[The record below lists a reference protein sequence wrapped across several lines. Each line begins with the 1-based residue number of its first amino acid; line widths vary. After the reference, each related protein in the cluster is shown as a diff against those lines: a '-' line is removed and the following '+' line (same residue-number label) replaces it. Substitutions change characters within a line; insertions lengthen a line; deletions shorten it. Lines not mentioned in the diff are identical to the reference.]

1 MYYVRKSLFGSK
13 ASAAYWKHLTARFDG
28 VHAFW
33 YNSAESEPIWMKS
46 GAKFSRKGRFS
57 KYRQK
62 IETFSTSC
70 DFRPPYNSAVITDRR
85 KFVTKITLV
94 SIFRSSPGDNLIDW
108 NSGVSVRPFVRTST
122 KSLSDFHLIWYVARP
137 RPRMRTAE
145 TYTRSKVKVKVTE
158 LPKLRKFHYSRS
170 ISSTV
175 LAWSSKLM
183 VDVIVWDLDYSWSQS
198 DFRISF

>member
-1 MYYVRKSLFGSK
+1 M
-13 ASAAYWKHLTARFDG
+13 
-28 VHAFW
+28 
-33 YNSAESEPIWMKS
+33 
-46 GAKFSRKGRFS
+46 
-57 KYRQK
+57 
-62 IETFSTSC
+62 
-70 DFRPPYNSAVITDRR
+70 
-85 KFVTKITLV
+85 TKITLV

-183 VDVIVWDLDYSWSQS
+183 VDGDSMGRGLQLVGVRFSNFLVQKLSLEFKLPGMSILHETQMTIFRYCVTLQS
-198 DFRISF
+198 HGSAYW